1 MFQYTGMSVEVVTK
15 LQQWQAQLLADIRP
29 NAVGLVDSFDYHDE
43 ILSSA
48 LGAYDGQVYERLLES
63 AMKSPLNAKPV
74 HDSFR
79 TSIEPLLKAKY

>member
-1 MFQYTGMSVEVVTK
+1 MRAEDVTQ
-15 LQQWQAQLLADIRP
+15 LQQWQGRLLAELRP

-63 AMKSPLNAKPV
+63 AMKSPLNAKEV
-74 HDSFR
+74 HDTFR